1 MKILA
6 DINTRKNDIFIFICF
21 VTAAVLLAWAAWTAW
36 INIRTTPPE
45 IDKTRYPVAGID
57 ISSHNGTPDFHKA
70 ASDGVEFA
78 WIKASEGSSF
88 RDKNFSDNH
97 HLAGKAGL
105 KRGAYHFFRFD
116 KDGVEQAM
124 NLLDAIGNRHLEM
137 GMAIDVESSGN
148 PEGISEDV
156 IRERLASMV
165 DYLNLRGIA
174 PTLYCNKKDY
184 FKYMEGTFPGHY
196 LWVCSLSEEPSVG
209 ACTFWQYSHKGNV
222 KGIKGDVD
230 MNVFGGSRSEWN
242 DFINA
247 QQYQSAKYV
256 N

>member
-6 DINTRKNDIFIFICF
+6 DINTRKNDIIIFLCF
-21 VTAAVLLAWAAWTAW
+21 LAAAVLLAWAARAAW
-36 INIRTTPPE
+36 VSFSTTPPQ
-45 IDKTRYPVAGID
+45 IDPARYPVQGID
-57 ISSHNGTPDFHKA
+57 ISSHNGTPDFRKA
-70 ASDGVEFA
+70 ASDGVEFV
-78 WIKASEGSSF
+78 WMKASEGASF
-88 RDKNFSDNH
+88 RDKKFSDNH
-97 HLAGKAGL
+97 HQAGAAGL

-116 KDGVEQAM
+116 KDGVEQAI
-124 NLLDAIGNRHLEM
+124 NLLEAIGNRNLEM

-156 IRERLASMV
+156 IRERLAAMV

-174 PTLYCNKKDY
+174 PTLYCNRKDY
-184 FKYMEGTFPGHY
+184 FNYMEDTFPGHY
-196 LWVCSLSEEPSVG
+196 LWVCSLSEEPSRG
-209 ACTFWQYSHKGNV
+209 ACTFWQFSHTGNV
-222 KGIKGDVD
+222 KGIEGEVD
-230 MNVFGGSRSEWN
+230 MNVFGGSRSEWE